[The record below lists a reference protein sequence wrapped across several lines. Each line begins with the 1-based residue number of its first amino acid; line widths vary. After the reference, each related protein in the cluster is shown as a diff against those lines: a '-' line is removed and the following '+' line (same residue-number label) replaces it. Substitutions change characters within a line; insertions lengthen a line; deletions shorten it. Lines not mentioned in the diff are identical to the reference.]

1 MFCAVG
7 GREEG
12 FFGLFVVCCCYFSL
26 LFVDIT
32 GVFWL
37 LVEVLVTLGDP
48 ICVHVCH
55 SKKKKRKKER
65 VFNIKCRVLI
75 SGVGSSFLVNSLS
88 SFLLHSLEIGGFG
101 SFLA

>member
-1 MFCAVG
+1 VFCAVG

-48 ICVHVCH
+48 ICVHVQ
-55 SKKKKRKKER
+55 KKRKGRKNEFSILN
-65 VFNIKCRVLI
+65 VV
-75 SGVGSSFLVNSLS
+75 V
-88 SFLLHSLEIGGFG
+88 
-101 SFLA
+101 